1 LGIGKRIVD
10 LAKANLNALLDKAN
24 GETGL
29 DQLTDEELE
38 AELRQR
44 RERRQREDEERKAA
58 ERAAEHARARASQAS
73 RTTTPPPRTSQPPP
87 RTTTPPPRTSQPPP
101 RTSQPPPRTT
111 TPPPRT
117 SQPPPRTSQPPP
129 RRDEK
134 RKAPPPS
141 GPPIADKRLR
151 ELYAQLEVP
160 YGAPF
165 DDVKKSFRRL
175 MRKYH
180 PDLHAGNPAKQK
192 TATQL
197 TMSLTQAYNELEQ
210 HLTGGRRS

>member
-24 GETGL
+24 GESGL
-29 DQLTDEELE
+29 DELTDEELE
-38 AELRQR
+38 AELRRR
-44 RERRQREDEERKAA
+44 RERRLRQDEERKAA
-58 ERAAEHARARASQAS
+58 ERAAEHARARASQMP
-73 RTTTPPPRTSQPPP
+73 RTTQPPP
-87 RTTTPPPRTSQPPP
+87 RTT
-101 RTSQPPPRTT
+101 
-111 TPPPRT
+111 
-117 SQPPPRTSQPPP
+117 QPPP
-129 RRDEK
+129 RREEK

-180 PDLHAGNPAKQK
+180 PDLHAGNPQKQK

>member
-24 GETGL
+24 GESGL
-29 DQLTDEELE
+29 DELTDEELE
-38 AELRQR
+38 AELRRR
-44 RERRQREDEERKAA
+44 RERRQRLDDERKAA
-58 ERAAEHARARASQAS
+58 ERAAEHARARASQ
-73 RTTTPPPRTSQPPP
+73 TS
-87 RTTTPPPRTSQPPP
+87 RTSQPPP
-101 RTSQPPPRTT
+101 RTSQPPPRAT
-111 TPPPRT
+111 
-117 SQPPPRTSQPPP
+117 QPPPRTSQPPP
-129 RRDEK
+129 RASQPPPRATQPPPRRDEK
-134 RKAPPPS
+134 RRAPPPS

-165 DDVKKSFRRL
+165 EDVKKSFRRL

-180 PDLHAGNPAKQK
+180 PDLHAGNPSKQK

-210 HLTGGRRS
+210 HLTGGRRG

>member
-1 LGIGKRIVD
+1 MGIGKRIVD

-24 GETGL
+24 GESEL
-29 DQLTDEELE
+29 DNLTDEELE
-38 AELRQR
+38 AELRRR
-44 RERRQREDEERKAA
+44 RERKQRQEEERKAA
-58 ERAAEHARARASQAS
+58 ERAAENARKRGPGPM
-73 RTTTPPPRTSQPPP
+73 PPPPKREPKSE
-87 RTTTPPPRTSQPPP
+87 
-101 RTSQPPPRTT
+101 
-111 TPPPRT
+111 
-117 SQPPPRTSQPPP
+117 
-129 RRDEK
+129 RR
-134 RKAPPPS
+134 APPPS
-141 GPPIADKRLR
+141 SGGGNAPMTDKRLR

-180 PDLHAGNPAKQK
+180 PDLHIGNPQKHK

-210 HLTGGRRS
+210 HLVGGPNRSR

>member
-1 LGIGKRIVD
+1 VGIGKRIVD
-10 LAKANLNALLDKAN
+10 LARANLNALLDKAN
-24 GETGL
+24 GETRI
-29 DQLTDEELE
+29 DELTDEELE
-38 AELRQR
+38 AELQRR
-44 RERRQREDEERKAA
+44 RERRGRLDEERRAA
-58 ERAAEHARARASQAS
+58 ARAAENARQRTAS
-73 RTTTPPPRTSQPPP
+73 RPGAGPPPPRPASTSASASASASSASRKQEQQ
-87 RTTTPPPRTSQPPP
+87 RQ
-101 RTSQPPPRTT
+101 
-111 TPPPRT
+111 
-117 SQPPPRTSQPPP
+117 
-129 RRDEK
+129 

-165 DDVKKSFRRL
+165 EDVKRSFRRL

-180 PDLHAGNPAKQK
+180 PDLHAGHPQKQK

-210 HLTGGRRS
+210 HLTGGRHT